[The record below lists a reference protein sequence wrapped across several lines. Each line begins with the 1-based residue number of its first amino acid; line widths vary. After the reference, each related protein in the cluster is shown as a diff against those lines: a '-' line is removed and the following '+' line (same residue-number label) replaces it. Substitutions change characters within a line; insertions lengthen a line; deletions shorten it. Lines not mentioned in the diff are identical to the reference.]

1 MRSAIGRCR
10 RDFVDIFNRL
20 RRTAADPARLNVVP
34 SQGRFYAIDCSG
46 IKIWHTN
53 GPIGGRKTM
62 TKSQHAS
69 LLLGLALALPLAFAG
84 VAWAGGA
91 SLDEDEEDQSNAG
104 VSFFG
109 FAKDLDRGG
118 GVADAKVSA
127 EIKNRNASLVT
138 RTDDQGHFKFSGF
151 SKDIDPKDV
160 EISCSKEGLKLQRTV
175 RRQPPG
181 GDAATSI
188 EVDCLMVKP

>member
-1 MRSAIGRCR
+1 MTRSR
-10 RDFVDIFNRL
+10 R
-20 RRTAADPARLNVVP
+20 
-34 SQGRFYAIDCSG
+34 
-46 IKIWHTN
+46 
-53 GPIGGRKTM
+53 
-62 TKSQHAS
+62 AS
-69 LLLGLALALPLAFAG
+69 LLIGLALGLPLAIAG
-84 VAWAGGA
+84 MARAGGA

-160 EISCSKEGLKLQRTV
+160 EITCTKDGLTLQRTV
-175 RRQPPG
+175 RRRPPG
-181 GDAATSI
+181 GEGVTSI
-188 EVDCLMVKP
+188 EVDCLMVRK

>member
-1 MRSAIGRCR
+1 MADR
-10 RDFVDIFNRL
+10 R
-20 RRTAADPARLNVVP
+20 AE
-34 SQGRFYAIDCSG
+34 
-46 IKIWHTN
+46 
-53 GPIGGRKTM
+53 TM
-62 TKSQHAS
+62 TKSQRAS
-69 LLLGLALALPLAFAG
+69 LLLGLALALAVTGL
-84 VAWAGGA
+84 AWAGGA
-91 SLDEDEEDQSNAG
+91 SLDDDDEDQSNAG

-118 GVADAKVSA
+118 GIADAKVSA

-160 EISCSKEGLKLQRTV
+160 EITCTKDGLKLQRTV

-181 GDAATSI
+181 GDGATSI
-188 EVDCLMVKP
+188 EVDCLMVKR

>member
-1 MRSAIGRCR
+1 
-10 RDFVDIFNRL
+10 
-20 RRTAADPARLNVVP
+20 
-34 SQGRFYAIDCSG
+34 
-46 IKIWHTN
+46 
-53 GPIGGRKTM
+53 M
-62 TKSQHAS
+62 TKSARAS
-69 LLLGLALALPLAFAG
+69 LLVGLALLVPLGVAG

-91 SLDEDEEDQSNAG
+91 SLDDDDEDQSNAG

-109 FAKDLDRGG
+109 FARDLDRGG

-160 EISCSKEGLKLQRTV
+160 EITCSKEGLKLQRTV
-175 RRQPPG
+175 RRQTPG
-181 GDAATSI
+181 GDNATTI
-188 EVDCLMVKP
+188 EVDCLMRK

>member
-1 MRSAIGRCR
+1 
-10 RDFVDIFNRL
+10 
-20 RRTAADPARLNVVP
+20 
-34 SQGRFYAIDCSG
+34 
-46 IKIWHTN
+46 
-53 GPIGGRKTM
+53 M
-62 TKSQHAS
+62 TKSARAS
-69 LLLGLALALPLAFAG
+69 LLVGLALLVPLG
-84 VAWAGGA
+84 VISLAWAGGA

-151 SKDIDPKDV
+151 SKEIDPKDV
-160 EISCSKEGLKLQRTV
+160 EITCVKDGFKLQRTV
-175 RRQPPG
+175 RRQAL
-181 GDAATSI
+181 GDTISTV

>member
-1 MRSAIGRCR
+1 MSLKEAIRC
-10 RDFVDIFNRL
+10 
-20 RRTAADPARLNVVP
+20 DPGMAKDWAENM
-34 SQGRFYAIDCSG
+34 
-46 IKIWHTN
+46 
-53 GPIGGRKTM
+53 KT
-62 TKSQHAS
+62 SERAS
-69 LLLGLALALPLAFAG
+69 LLLGLALFVPFAMASA
-84 VAWAGGA
+84 AWAGGA
-91 SLDEDEEDQSNAG
+91 SLDEDEEDDSQAG

-160 EISCSKEGLKLQRTV
+160 EITCSKEGLKLSRTV
-175 RRQPPG
+175 RRVAPG
-181 GDAATSI
+181 GEQTSSSI
-188 EVDCLMVKP
+188 EVDCLMTK

>member
-1 MRSAIGRCR
+1 LGKHDPSRYFGDGGEWAENMA
-10 RDFVDIFNRL
+10 DKT
-20 RRTAADPARLNVVP
+20 RT
-34 SQGRFYAIDCSG
+34 
-46 IKIWHTN
+46 
-53 GPIGGRKTM
+53 
-62 TKSQHAS
+62 S
-69 LLLGLALALPLAFAG
+69 LLYGLVVVLPLAFAG
-84 VAWAGGA
+84 YAWAGGA

-151 SKDIDPKDV
+151 SKDINPKDV
-160 EISCSKEGLKLQRTV
+160 EITCSKDGFKLQRTL
-175 RRQPPG
+175 RRQPNAEG
-181 GDAATSI
+181 ATSI

>member
-1 MRSAIGRCR
+1 M
-10 RDFVDIFNRL
+10 
-20 RRTAADPARLNVVP
+20 
-34 SQGRFYAIDCSG
+34 
-46 IKIWHTN
+46 
-53 GPIGGRKTM
+53 
-62 TKSQHAS
+62 
-69 LLLGLALALPLAFAG
+69 
-84 VAWAGGA
+84 AWAGGA

-109 FAKDLDRGG
+109 FARDLDRGG

-160 EISCSKEGLKLQRTV
+160 EITCSKEGFKLQRTL
-175 RRQPPG
+175 RRQTPSG
-181 GDAATSI
+181 VQAASI
-188 EVDCLMVKP
+188 EVDCLMAKP

>member
-1 MRSAIGRCR
+1 
-10 RDFVDIFNRL
+10 
-20 RRTAADPARLNVVP
+20 
-34 SQGRFYAIDCSG
+34 
-46 IKIWHTN
+46 
-53 GPIGGRKTM
+53 M
-62 TKSQHAS
+62 TKSARAS
-69 LLLGLALALPLAFAG
+69 LLVGLALLVPLGVAG

-91 SLDEDEEDQSNAG
+91 SLDDDDEDQSNAG

-109 FAKDLDRGG
+109 FARDLDRGG

-160 EISCSKEGLKLQRTV
+160 EITCSKEGLKLQRTM

-181 GDAATSI
+181 ENATSI
-188 EVDCLMVKP
+188 EVDCLMVK

>member
-1 MRSAIGRCR
+1 MAKDRAG
-10 RDFVDIFNRL
+10 NM
-20 RRTAADPARLNVVP
+20 
-34 SQGRFYAIDCSG
+34 
-46 IKIWHTN
+46 
-53 GPIGGRKTM
+53 KT
-62 TKSQHAS
+62 SERAS
-69 LLLGLALALPLAFAG
+69 LLLGVALLVPFAMASA
-84 VAWAGGA
+84 AWAGGA

-109 FAKDLDRGG
+109 FAKDLNRGG

-127 EIKNRNASLVT
+127 DIKNRNASLVT

-160 EISCSKEGLKLQRTV
+160 EITCSKDGFKLQRTI
-175 RRQPPG
+175 RRQAA
-181 GDAATSI
+181 GDAVSTV